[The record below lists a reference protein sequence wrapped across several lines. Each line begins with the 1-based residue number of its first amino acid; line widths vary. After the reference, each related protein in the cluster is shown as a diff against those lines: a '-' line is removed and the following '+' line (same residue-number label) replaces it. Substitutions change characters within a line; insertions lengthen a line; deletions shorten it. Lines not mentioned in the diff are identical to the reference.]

1 MLQGDVAVDEV
12 ELALGVRQTVVGEGE
27 LDVSRLELAGVRL
40 RLRQHGRRD
49 VEPDDAPELGRQRKG
64 EAADSAAV
72 IQRSSPRKVAEVPL
86 VAFDQLRDEAAA
98 GREEF
103 LAVLVDPVGRELLV
117 GEHSEI
123 GRLPPEFLP
132 RLVGTQHA
140 GHLNRTGAAAQAVS
154 DGSHWP

>member
-1 MLQGDVAVDEV
+1 MF
-12 ELALGVRQTVVGEGE
+12 
-27 LDVSRLELAGVRL
+27 SRPEFASVRL
-40 RLRQHGRRD
+40 RLRQHGGRD
-49 VEPDDAPELGRQRKG
+49 VEPDDASELGRQREG
-64 EAADSAAV
+64 EAAHAAAV
-72 IQRSSPRKVAEVPL
+72 VERSSPRKVPEVPL

-98 GREEF
+98 GGEEF
-103 LAVLVDPVGRELLV
+103 LAVLVDPVRGELLV

-154 DGSHWP
+154 DGSHWR